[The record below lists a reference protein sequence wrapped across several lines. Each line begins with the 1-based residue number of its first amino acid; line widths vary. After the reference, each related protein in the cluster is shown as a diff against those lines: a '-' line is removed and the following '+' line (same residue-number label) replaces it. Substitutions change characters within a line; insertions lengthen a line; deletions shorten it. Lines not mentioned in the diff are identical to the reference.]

1 MEIYFLILIL
11 SVVQSLFGVGL
22 LLFGTPILLLM
33 GYEYTEVLMYLL
45 PASIS
50 ISLGQVRDFRNIKL
64 NQNYRLQFFI
74 FCIPI
79 LLVGIFLATK
89 FDLKI
94 EIRLFIVSMLLFSFF
109 LRTFSTLRTQV
120 EYIIQKNI
128 PFVLCVMG
136 LVHGLSNMGGSILG
150 PMASSL
156 YKDKNKILASVSL
169 DYALM
174 AMIQFFY
181 LVIFQDVELKS
192 VHVFGALIALIVRYF
207 LGKRVFE
214 FTTEKNYQRLLN
226 GFILMNAIVL
236 GVGIF

>member
-89 FDLKI
+89 FDLKF

-120 EYIIQKNI
+120 EYVIQKNI
-128 PFVLCVMG
+128 PVVLGVMG

-174 AMIQFFY
+174 AMIQFFF
-181 LVIFQDVELKS
+181 LVIFQDLELKS

>member
-64 NQNYRLQFFI
+64 NQNYRFQFFI

-89 FDLKI
+89 FDLKF

-120 EYIIQKNI
+120 EYVIQKNI
-128 PFVLCVMG
+128 PFVLGVMG

-174 AMIQFFY
+174 AMIQFFF
-181 LVIFQDVELKS
+181 LVLFQDVELKS